1 MTDLTK
7 PASSPEPLAYRVSDA
22 VRVSGLSKSLIY
34 QLAAAGKIN
43 FSRIGRRTLVPRAD
57 LQRIIEEGRSPSA

>member
-1 MTDLTK
+1 MATED
-7 PASSPEPLAYRVSDA
+7 SSAPEPLAYRVSDA